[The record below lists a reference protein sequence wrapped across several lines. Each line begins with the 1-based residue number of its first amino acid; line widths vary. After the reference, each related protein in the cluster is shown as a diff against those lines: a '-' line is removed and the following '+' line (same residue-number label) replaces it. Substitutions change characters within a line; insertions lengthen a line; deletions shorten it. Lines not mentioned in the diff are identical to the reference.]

1 MPKKTQKDSPPN
13 LLYSPVLVFWVD
25 SCEPINN
32 SEVEK
37 HDVPEPQKI
46 TQCGFL
52 IKETDEYISIAGAV
66 KEDPEVYDYVI
77 TIPKFA
83 VTKLVKL

>member
-1 MPKKTQKDSPPN
+1 MPKKPKKDVFSKLPHR
-13 LLYSPVLVFWVD
+13 PVVVFWVD
-25 SCEPINN
+25 SCEPMNN

-37 HDVPEPQKI
+37 HEVPEPQKI

-52 IKETDEYISIAGAV
+52 IKETDEYLSIAGAV
-66 KEDPEVYDYVI
+66 KEEPEVYDYVI

-83 VTKLVKL
+83 VTKIVKL

>member
-1 MPKKTQKDSPPN
+1 MPKKPKKVSAPN
-13 LLYSPVLVFWVD
+13 LPYRPVVVFWID
-25 SCEPINN
+25 SCEPISNA
-32 SEVEK
+32 EVER

-52 IKETDEYISIAGAV
+52 IKETSEYVSIAGAV